1 MQKDKK
7 KIYKKII
14 ALALPLLAAAF
25 CLLPI
30 ASVSAQLAQG
40 VNAVN
45 KTAVAAG
52 VGAGA
57 DIITIIGRIIYILLG
72 FVGVIFLILL
82 LYAGFLWMTSA
93 GDPAKITKAKDY
105 IKNAIIGLLIITSAW
120 AITAFIL
127 NALGG
132 VVGVGVGVAP
142 GVGPGVSGLV
152 GSSGS
157 LGRGIIEYHL
167 PERNATD
174 VPRNT
179 PVIITFKEAIDPA
192 SFIDGWT
199 VETSS
204 TAVGL
209 NAANVKIYRTPD
221 QETAL
226 TTAQARVNYTYDMKT
241 FVIRPTDLLGSST
254 SNVKYTVKLAGG
266 NAGILLEG
274 GGAAFSGAF
283 SNGYEWGFEV
293 STFLDLTPPKVVAA
307 IPYQGGKYA
316 RNVVIQLTFNE
327 AVDPTGA
334 SGFFENG
341 KGFTHIGVRPNAGIG
356 TPLNG
361 EFKISNQYRTVEFL
375 TTDKCGMNSCGKD
388 VFCLPPDATLEVLA
402 KAATLSNQPPQA
414 QFTTQGFDGIT
425 DVVGNSLDGNANDV
439 ADGPPFDDYSW
450 LFGTSNEIKLI
461 PPKIEETVPDATP
474 GAGQSNRP
482 LDEPVTATFD
492 GLLQASTLNTK
503 SAYIEP
509 RGPGETDPDTF
520 WYSVGMNLLTP
531 QNTLVGQGEV
541 ASKGQVF
548 IKHRP
553 YLPSGLLPNELHYY
567 NPFLLSDIQDAYQ
580 NCFNPAE
587 SGACK
592 GKPNCCNNSPK
603 EWDCV
608 FKP

>member
-14 ALALPLLAAAF
+14 ALVSPLLAVTF
-25 CLLPI
+25 FLLPI
-30 ASVSAQLAQG
+30 ATVRAQLAQG
-40 VNAVN
+40 LNAVN
-45 KTAVAAG
+45 QTAVAAG
-52 VGAGA
+52 MGGGT
-57 DIITIIGRIIYILLG
+57 DIITIVGRIIYILLG
-72 FVGVIFLILL
+72 FVGVIFLVLL
-82 LYAGFLWMTSA
+82 LYAGFLWMTA
-93 GDPAKITKAKDY
+93 GGDPAKVTKAKDY
-105 IKNAIIGLLIITSAW
+105 IKNAIIGLIIITSAW
-120 AITAFIL
+120 AITAFIM

-132 VVGVGVGVAP
+132 VVGGGGVGGGGGAG
-142 GVGPGVSGLV
+142 GVGGLV

-157 LGRGIIEYHL
+157 LGHGIIEYHL

-199 VETSS
+199 EETSS

-209 NAANVKIYRTPD
+209 NAANVKIYRTGD

-241 FVIRPTDLLGSST
+241 FVIRPTELLGSPT
-254 SNVKYTVKLAGG
+254 SNVKYTVKLVGG
-266 NAGILLEG
+266 NSGILLQG

-307 IPYQGGKYA
+307 TPYQGGKYA

-341 KGFTHIGVRPNAGIG
+341 KGFTNIGVRPNGGVG

-375 TTDKCGMNSCGKD
+375 TADKCGVNSCGKD
-388 VFCLPPDATLEVLA
+388 VFCLPPDATLEVVA
-402 KAATLSNQPPQA
+402 KSATLSDQPPQA

-450 LFGTSNEIKLI
+450 SFGTSNEIKLI

-482 LDEPVTATFD
+482 LDEKVLATFD
-492 GLLQASTLNTK
+492 GLLQASTLNTEA
-503 SAYIEP
+503 AYIEP

-531 QNTLVGQGEV
+531 QNTPIGQGEV

-553 YLPSGLLPNELHYY
+553 YLPSDEPPAVQNYY

-587 SGACK
+587 SGTCK

-603 EWDCV
+603 DKDCA